1 MKWKRNLKRLHELK
15 KKERAMKARSQTLA
29 NRHKTALVNLIAMQR
44 EIELMPISVE
54 RLPYLEDRLVRE
66 RQMKRRAK

>member
-15 KKERAMKARSQTLA
+15 KKEQAMKARSQTLA
-29 NRHKTALVNLIAMQR
+29 NRHKTALVNLVAMQR

-54 RLPYLEDRLVRE
+54 RLPYLEDRLARE

>member
-15 KKERAMKARSQTLA
+15 KKEKAMKARSQTLA
-29 NRHKTALVNLIAMQR
+29 NRHKTALVNLVAMQR

-54 RLPYLEDRLVRE
+54 RLPYLEDRLARE

>member
-15 KKERAMKARSQTLA
+15 KKEKAMKARSQTLA
-29 NRHKTALVNLIAMQR
+29 NRHKTALVNLVAMQR

-54 RLPYLEDRLVRE
+54 RLPYLEDRLARE
-66 RQMKRRAK
+66 RQMKHRTK

>member
-15 KKERAMKARSQTLA
+15 KKEKAMKARSQTLA
-29 NRHKTALVNLIAMQR
+29 NRHKTALVNLVAMQR

-54 RLPYLEDRLVRE
+54 RLPYLEDRLARE
-66 RQMKRRAK
+66 RQMKRRTK